1 MSSPS
6 PGTNAVHE
14 HMQII
19 DQMILLRQMH
29 TDARYAEERA
39 RRIQQLDDPRHVRQ
53 VLGVIAARMMLYLT
67 G

>member
-29 TDARYAEERA
+29 TDARYVEERA

-53 VLGVIAARMMLYLT
+53 VLGVIAARMMRYLT

>member
-53 VLGVIAARMMLYLT
+53 VLGVIAARMMRYLT